1 MKPTVLIVDDI
12 AEIRDEIRHWLEPDF
27 LIVGEASDGGEAVQM
42 AKELLPLF
50 VVMDVSM
57 PRTSGIDAVRQMTEE
72 MPRPPKVVML
82 SGLTEDEVV
91 IAALQAGAHDYLFKP
106 GNADTLRATLAGLM
120 NT

>member
-27 LIVGEASDGGEAVQM
+27 RIVGEAGDGGEAV
-42 AKELLPLF
+42 ELARELEPQL

-57 PRTSGIDAVRQMTEE
+57 PRVSGIDAVRMMTES
-72 MPRPPKVVML
+72 MTRPPKVVML

-106 GNADTLRATLAGLM
+106 SDADSLRATLSGLL
-120 NT
+120 TA